1 MPEDKAGNP
10 GVKTLMLMLALATL
24 VAGCSTSRDVR
35 RADGWM
41 THVVSCGGPLLNMG
55 HCLEKAGEV
64 CRGYGY
70 TILNQEGGELPA
82 SPDAM
87 PTGGLPDVPKS
98 MSGLTRFQSRQLYI
112 RCNG

>member
-1 MPEDKAGNP
+1 MAKRLLILLPA
-10 GVKTLMLMLALATL
+10 LALL
-24 VAGCSTSRDVR
+24 AGCAGSRDVR

-41 THVVSCGGPLLNMG
+41 THVISCSGPLLNMG

-70 TILNQEGGELPA
+70 TILNVEGGELPA
-82 SPDAM
+82 SADAM
-87 PTGGLPDVPKS
+87 PTGGLPDVPTS
-98 MSGLTRFQSRQLYI
+98 TSGLLDFKARKLYV

>member
-1 MPEDKAGNP
+1 M
-10 GVKTLMLMLALATL
+10 VKTLLALAILAALAT
-24 VAGCSTSRDVR
+24 GCATSRDVR

-55 HCLEKAGEV
+55 HCLEKAGEI

-70 TILNQEGGELPA
+70 TIINQEGGELPA
-82 SPDAM
+82 SPDAI
-87 PTGGLPDVPKS
+87 PTGGLPDVPRS
-98 MSGLTRFQSRQLYI
+98 MSGLDHYQGRRLYI